1 MMKANETVIDI
12 EKLEHHDFDLDVEE
26 QTRLQAEGEA
36 EVARVSTSNPSPP
49 ILLPPFSSLSPD
61 TWSSIQV
68 VISFSTVYCAVRFDL
83 LVS

>member
-36 EVARVSTSNPSPP
+36 EVARVSPTPPLSSSLPSPLFP
-49 ILLPPFSSLSPD
+49 LISGHPYKWLSLFQLL
-61 TWSSIQV
+61 TAQ
-68 VISFSTVYCAVRFDL
+68 
-83 LVS
+83 